1 MDVVLV
7 ESPAKAKTINRY
19 LGRDYTVLAT
29 YGHVRDLSPT
39 DGSVLPEDDFRM
51 HWRIDPG
58 AEKTLAAIA
67 DATKGAGHLYL
78 ATDPDREGEAIS
90 WHVHRILDERNIL
103 DGVDVKRVVFHE
115 VTRNAVTNAV
125 ANPRELNQS
134 LIDAYLARRALDYL
148 VGFTLSPV
156 LWRKLPGSRSAG
168 RVQSVALRLIC
179 EREGEIEVFK
189 PREYWTVE
197 AIFRTVDGNPVTA
210 RLTHLDGRK
219 LDRYDLADEAAA
231 QAAVERIMSREFSVG
246 GIERK
251 IVQRRAAP
259 PFTTST
265 LQQEASRK
273 LGFGATRTMRTAQR
287 LYEGV
292 PIGGETVGL
301 ISYMRTD
308 SVNLSQE
315 AILSAR
321 AVIGSEY
328 GHNYIPEEP
337 NRYRNKARNA
347 QEAHEAIRP
356 TDCARH
362 PSRIS
367 GRLPDDEARL
377 YELIWKR
384 TIASQMKNAVLEQTA
399 VDIASQGDD
408 VVLRANG
415 MVVKFDG
422 FMKLYLEGTGD
433 READG
438 QKGDDGEKER
448 ILPPMAEGDPVAR
461 GEVAPEQHFTKPPPR
476 YGEASLVKR
485 LEELGIGRPST
496 YATILQVLQ
505 DRDYVELENRRFV
518 PSDRGRM
525 VTAFLTEFFRR
536 YVEYDFT
543 ADLENRLDDVSNGN
557 MEWKNLLREFWTAF
571 EAAVNDTSGLRIS
584 EVIDKLDEELGAHF
598 FPVPEEGGNP
608 RKCPVCKDGRLG
620 LKPSARG
627 GFIGCSNY
635 PECRYTAVLAVYTG
649 DPEAVAGHEGPR
661 HLGDDP
667 ETGLPVTL
675 RNGPYGFYVQAGE
688 AVKGSKKKPKR
699 QSLMPNTQPADVD
712 LAHALALL
720 SLPREV
726 GEHPETGQMIV
737 AGFGRY
743 GPYLKHGDSYVKLGG
758 DDDVLS
764 IGLNRAVTVCAE
776 APKKGPRKSA
786 GTPIGD
792 HPDDGK
798 PVELR
803 DGRYGPYV
811 KHGKINAS
819 LPSGVEP
826 GSVTLEQAIEWLAA
840 RAKAKAGNGRARRAG
855 TKKAGGRTGSRGKT
869 ASGTRSKEA

>member
-7 ESPAKAKTINRY
+7 ESPAKAKTINKY

-39 DGSVLPEDDFRM
+39 DGSVLPEQDFRM
-51 HWRIDPG
+51 SWRIDPD

-67 DATKGAGHLYL
+67 DAAKGAGHLYL

-90 WHVHRILDERNIL
+90 WHVHRILDERNVL

-115 VTRNAVTNAV
+115 VTRNAVTSAV
-125 ANPRELNQS
+125 ANPRELNQA

-179 EREGEIEVFK
+179 EREGEIEAFR
-189 PREYWTVE
+189 PQEYWTVE
-197 AIFRTVDGNPVTA
+197 AVFRTVDGNPVTA

-219 LDRYDLADEAAA
+219 LDRYDIADEAAA
-231 QAAVERIMSREFSVG
+231 RAAVERIESREFSVG

-292 PIGGETVGL
+292 SLGGDTVGL

-315 AILSAR
+315 AVLSAR

-328 GHNYIPEEP
+328 GHNYIPAEP
-337 NRYRNKARNA
+337 NRYRNRARNA

-362 PSRIS
+362 PARIS
-367 GRLPDDEARL
+367 ASLPNDEARL

-384 TIASQMKNAVLEQTA
+384 TVASQMKNAVLEQTA
-399 VDIASQGDD
+399 VDIASPGDD
-408 VVLRANG
+408 AVLRANG

-422 FMKLYLEGTGD
+422 FMKLYLEGGEDRDGNGQNGD
-433 READG
+433 G
-438 QKGDDGEKER
+438 GDKER
-448 ILPPMAEGDPVAR
+448 MLPPMTEGDPVTR
-461 GEVAPEQHFTKPPPR
+461 GEVTPEQHFTKPPPR

-496 YATILQVLQ
+496 YASILQVLQ
-505 DRDYVELENRRFV
+505 DRNYVELEKRRFV
-518 PSDRGRM
+518 PSDRGRL

-543 ADLENRLDDVSNGN
+543 ADLESRLDDVSNGD
-557 MEWKNLLREFWTAF
+557 MEWRNLLREFWTDF
-571 EAAVNDTSGLRIS
+571 ESAVNGTAELRIS
-584 EVIDKLDEELGAHF
+584 EVIDKLDAELGAHF
-598 FPVPEEGGNP
+598 FPEPEDGGDP
-608 RKCPVCKDGRLG
+608 RKCPVCADGRLG
-620 LKPSARG
+620 LKPSAKG

-635 PECRYTAVLAVYTG
+635 PDCRYTAVLAVYTG
-649 DPEAVAGHEGPR
+649 DPDAVSGHEGPR

-688 AVKGSKKKPKR
+688 AEKGRKKPKR
-699 QSLMPNTQPADVD
+699 QSLMPGTQPADVD

-720 SLPREV
+720 SLPRDV

-743 GPYLKHGDSYVKLGG
+743 GPYLRHGDGYVRLGA

-764 IGLNRAVTVCAE
+764 IGLNRAVAVCAE
-776 APKKGPRKSA
+776 APKKGARQSS
-786 GTPIGD
+786 GTVIGD
-792 HPDDGK
+792 HPEDGK

-811 KHGKINAS
+811 KHGRVNAS
-819 LPSGVEP
+819 LPSGADP
-826 GSVTLEQAIEWLAA
+826 GSVTLDQAVELLAA
-840 RAKAKAGNGRARRAG
+840 RAAKAGKGRARGAKAKAGGRA
-855 TKKAGGRTGSRGKT
+855 KARGKA
-869 ASGTRSKEA
+869 ASGARSKDS